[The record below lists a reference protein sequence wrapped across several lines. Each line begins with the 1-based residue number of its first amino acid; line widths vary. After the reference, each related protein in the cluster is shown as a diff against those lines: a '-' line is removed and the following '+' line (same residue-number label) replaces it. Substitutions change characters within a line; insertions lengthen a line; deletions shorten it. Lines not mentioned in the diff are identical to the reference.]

1 MLGWWIVISMQTP
14 EERDRADQDTRRAAL
29 LANWEA
35 SVNGSRWVHQLVEQ
49 GKATQLSSGGYP
61 NRFTA
66 KACDVLPL
74 FANGLP
80 KHDGPT
86 VIGED
91 YVLPGSWTGNVII
104 HPDRIAACPP
114 DKLLT
119 IDVWDQS

>member
-1 MLGWWIVISMQTP
+1 MLSWWIVISTQTP
-14 EERDRADQDTRRAAL
+14 EELDQADEDTRQAAL

-35 SVNGSRWVHQLVEQ
+35 SVNGIGWLHRLVEQ
-49 GKATQLSSGGYP
+49 GKATQLSYSGYP

-66 KACDVLPL
+66 RACEVLPL
-74 FANGLP
+74 LARGVP

-86 VIGED
+86 IIGDD
-91 YVLPGSWTGNVII
+91 YVLPGNWTGNVII
-104 HPDRIAACPP
+104 HADRIAACHS

>member
-35 SVNGSRWVHQLVEQ
+35 SVHGSRWVHRLVEQ

-66 KACDVLPL
+66 QACDVLPL
-74 FANGLP
+74 LTKGVP
-80 KHDGPT
+80 KHDGPA
-86 VIGED
+86 VIGEITCCP
-91 YVLPGSWTGNVII
+91 VAGRATSSSSPTGLRPV
-104 HPDRIAACPP
+104 PRTSC
-114 DKLLT
+114 
-119 IDVWDQS
+119 

>member
-74 FANGLP
+74 LANGVP
-80 KHDGPT
+80 KHDGPRSSAKIT
-86 VIGED
+86 CCPVAGRATSSST
-91 YVLPGSWTGNVII
+91 PTGSRPVHRTS
-104 HPDRIAACPP
+104 C
-114 DKLLT
+114 
-119 IDVWDQS
+119 

>member
-1 MLGWWIVISMQTP
+1 M
-14 EERDRADQDTRRAAL
+14 
-29 LANWEA
+29 
-35 SVNGSRWVHQLVEQ
+35 HQLVAQ

-104 HPDRIAACPP
+104 HPDRIAACPA

>member
-29 LANWEA
+29 LANWET

-49 GKATQLSSGGYP
+49 GKAMQLSSGGYP

-80 KHDGPT
+80 QHDGPT

-104 HPDRIAACPP
+104 HPDRIAACPL

>member
-1 MLGWWIVISMQTP
+1 MLGWWIVISTQTP

-29 LANWEA
+29 LANWEV

-49 GKATQLSSGGYP
+49 GKANQLSSGGYP

-66 KACDVLPL
+66 QACDVLPL
-74 FANGLP
+74 LTKGVP
-80 KHDGPT
+80 KHDGPA
-86 VIGED
+86 VIGEN

-114 DKLLT
+114 HKLLT

>member
-1 MLGWWIVISMQTP
+1 MLGWWIVISTQTP
-14 EERDRADQDTRRAAL
+14 EERERADQDTRRAAI

-35 SVNGSRWVHQLVEQ
+35 SVNGSRWVYQLVKQ

-74 FANGLP
+74 IAHGLP
-80 KHDGPT
+80 DHDGVT
-86 VIGED
+86 A
-91 YVLPGSWTGNVII
+91 II
-104 HPDRIAACPP
+104 HPDRIAACPS

-119 IDVWDQS
+119 VDVWDQS